1 MAVELLLASRSPR
14 RRELLAQIGIDF
26 DVIDVE
32 VDESPLPDEAPRALA
47 ERLARA
53 KARAGRATA
62 GDGPPV
68 LGADTVV
75 TLDGAVL
82 GKPHDR
88 ETALAMLE
96 RLSGRE
102 HEVWS
107 GIAVAGSGE
116 PLSRAVC
123 TRVRMRAIAP
133 AEMTAYWDC
142 GEPDGKAGAYAI
154 QGRGAIFVESIEG
167 SYSNVVGLPLYEAA
181 QLLQRF
187 GVDVLTGN
195 QDGPAGG
202 GALETPSSPSQ

>member
-1 MAVELLLASRSPR
+1 MPASILLASRSPR
-14 RRELLAQIGIDF
+14 RRELLAQIGIGF

-32 VDESPLPDEAPRALA
+32 VDEAALRGETPAALA
-47 ERLARA
+47 ERLAGA
-53 KARAGRATA
+53 KARAGREAA

-75 TLDGAVL
+75 TLDGAIL

-88 ETALAMLE
+88 ATALAMLA

-116 PLSRAVC
+116 PLSRMVC
-123 TRVRMRAIAP
+123 TRVRMRAITP
-133 AEMTAYWDC
+133 AEMAAYWDC

-154 QGRGAIFVESIEG
+154 QGRGAIFVESVEG
-167 SYSNVVGLPLYEAA
+167 SYSNVVGLPLYETA

-187 GVDVLTGN
+187 GIDVL
-195 QDGPAGG
+195 AG
-202 GALETPSSPSQ
+202 E